1 MLMNTSK
8 LLRPF
13 PRIFITLLISMVCMM
28 SCSKQKTSPV
38 YDVIVV
44 GGGPAG
50 IGAALASA
58 KAGAHTLLIER
69 DSLIGGTTVQAK
81 VTDMGLFHAW
91 TKQIIDGPV
100 WELVT
105 RAVAEA
111 GGSMPDFSQQKHDK
125 WMESCVKVK
134 PEVYARVAKEM
145 LQEAGVE
152 LMMNVEVT
160 SINRTEKGWEVASV
174 TGKQIVDA
182 TGNATIAA
190 LAGAERVKSPDAVR
204 QPGSYF
210 FWLSSQGM
218 KFDTD
223 EVIRA
228 YNQAIETGEL
238 LPTDVHVGIAW
249 FIRKGGGSGCYVPL
263 ADNSTPETRAETN
276 RRGIEA
282 SERVLAFIRKQKGL
296 ENVEIIERA
305 SEVGVRETYRVVGE
319 KTITEEEYLSGYIH
333 EDALAWSYWMVDQH
347 NTKSSARLVFH
358 EKGLAGTVPLGAM
371 LPRGVKNMLV
381 AGRAVSSDHGANSAL
396 RVQASCM
403 AMGQAAGAVAALAAI
418 NHCEPREVSLDLVR
432 KKLTDM
438 GHIVPDSRQPEI

>member
-125 WMESCVKVK
+125 WMESCVKVN

-160 SINRTEKGWEVASV
+160 SINRTIPS
-174 TGKQIVDA
+174 THRA
-182 TGNATIAA
+182 TSRSGN
-190 LAGAERVKSPDAVR
+190 RVSAN
-204 QPGSYF
+204 G
-210 FWLSSQGM
+210 
-218 KFDTD
+218 
-223 EVIRA
+223 
-228 YNQAIETGEL
+228 
-238 LPTDVHVGIAW
+238 
-249 FIRKGGGSGCYVPL
+249 
-263 ADNSTPETRAETN
+263 NS
-276 RRGIEA
+276 
-282 SERVLAFIRKQKGL
+282 
-296 ENVEIIERA
+296 
-305 SEVGVRETYRVVGE
+305 
-319 KTITEEEYLSGYIH
+319 H
-333 EDALAWSYWMVDQH
+333 
-347 NTKSSARLVFH
+347 
-358 EKGLAGTVPLGAM
+358 
-371 LPRGVKNMLV
+371 
-381 AGRAVSSDHGANSAL
+381 
-396 RVQASCM
+396 
-403 AMGQAAGAVAALAAI
+403 
-418 NHCEPREVSLDLVR
+418 
-432 KKLTDM
+432 
-438 GHIVPDSRQPEI
+438 